1 MGHGGGLMPYYH
13 FDLVLGTQLKSQGS
27 MILENC
33 NSAIDRADRL
43 AGELSVARPDLCAEG
58 GVVRVTDE
66 DKNELYRTA
75 LEAAE

>member
-1 MGHGGGLMPYYH
+1 MPYYN
-13 FDLVLGTQLKSQGS
+13 FDLVVGSQLKSQGS

-43 AGELSVARPDLCAEG
+43 AGELSIVRPELCAEG

-66 DKNELYRTA
+66 EKNEFYRTA
-75 LEAAE
+75 LEPAG

>member
-1 MGHGGGLMPYYH
+1 MPYYH
-13 FDLVLGTQLKSQGS
+13 FDLVVGVQHKSQGGV
-27 MILENC
+27 ILEDC

-43 AGELSVARPDLCAEG
+43 AGELSVVRPDLCAAG

-75 LEAAE
+75 LERVE